1 MLTMVSL
8 MNSFLTSRRDI
19 KPSVNGASFV
29 RSMVS
34 FRAFFWGGGLT
45 GSVNEARVVIS
56 FLIASVLVES
66 SLSRWRFDDGSVSM
80 LS

>member
-1 MLTMVSL
+1 MVSL
-8 MNSFLTSRRDI
+8 TSSFLTFRQGV
-19 KPSVNGASFV
+19 KPSVNGASIE

-56 FLIASVLVES
+56 FLIASVVVES
-66 SLSRWRFDDGSVSM
+66 SLSRCRFDDGSVSM

>member
-1 MLTMVSL
+1 MLTMLSL
-8 MNSFLTSRRDI
+8 MNSFSTSRQDV
-19 KPSVNGASFV
+19 KPSVKGASFV

-34 FRAFFWGGGLT
+34 FRAFFGGGGLT

-56 FLIASVLVES
+56 FLIASVGVES
-66 SLSRWRFDDGSVSM
+66 SSSRCRFDDGSVSM